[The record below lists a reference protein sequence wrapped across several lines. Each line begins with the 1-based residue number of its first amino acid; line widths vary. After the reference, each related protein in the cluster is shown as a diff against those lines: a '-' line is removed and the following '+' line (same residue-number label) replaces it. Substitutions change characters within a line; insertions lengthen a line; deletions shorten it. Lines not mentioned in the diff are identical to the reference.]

1 MELENLHATRE
12 PIKVLQI
19 TDTHLYA
26 VPEGTLL
33 KMRTNDSFRK
43 VINLLQKD
51 EQGIDLVLA
60 TGDISQDGSEKA
72 YQHFIDS
79 VQILNA
85 PVRWVPGNHD
95 LRDVMAVVGEES
107 GLNNKV
113 EKLGNWQIVLLDSS
127 RTNHVDGFIGEQEM
141 QFLDQAL
148 REAEAD
154 PDIEHCL
161 VTLHHNPIPGSSSWM
176 RDIGLRNDRE
186 FIKLLKH
193 YDIVR
198 AIVYGHIHQELDFKV
213 GNIRCF
219 CTPSTCIQF
228 KPEVIDFALDKLN
241 PGYRRLELFADGTIE
256 TEVIRIDGNGLM
268 ADFDSAGY

>member
-1 MELENLHATRE
+1 MELDTVQSSDE

-26 VPEGTLL
+26 IPEGTLL
-33 KMRTNDSFRK
+33 KMRTHDSFKK
-43 VINLLQKD
+43 VLHRVQRD
-51 EQGIDLVLA
+51 EQRVDLVLA
-60 TGDISQDGSEKA
+60 TGDISQDGSEEA
-72 YQHFIDS
+72 YKYFIDS
-79 VQILNA
+79 VKTINA

-95 LRDVMAVVGEES
+95 LRDVMAAVAGES

-113 EKLGNWQIVLLDSS
+113 EKLGNWQIILLDSS

-141 QFLDQAL
+141 AFLEEAL
-148 REAEAD
+148 RDAEAD
-154 PDIEHCL
+154 PKVDHCL
-161 VTLHHNPIPGSSSWM
+161 ITLHHNPVPGSSSWM

-186 FIKLLKH
+186 FIKLLKS
-193 YDIVR
+193 YDSVR
-198 AIVYGHIHQELDFKV
+198 ALVYGHIHQELDFKV
-213 GNIRCF
+213 GSIRCF

-256 TEVIRIDGNGLM
+256 SEVLRVDGDDII
-268 ADFDSAGY
+268 ADFGSAGY